1 MRAACQR
8 FKQTPSLQDR
18 LLSLNEQQPLNV
30 PRYLVLRV
38 AMWAIHKTVNIHT
51 SLYTHTHIHA
61 HIHRHIHPYIH
72 TYIHIYIQTYIH
84 HTHIHGYRVTEISNS
99 YREVLGEFNLSL
111 AADALDAMVALL
123 PAASPWQ
130 TARVLGFTAGR
141 EAPEAPCHARKQ
153 TTCEVALGWI
163 MSAGGHGLF
172 SMASCLGRLH
182 PSGGFTPIM
191 HKSSRQENSARLQS
205 RPWW

>member
-1 MRAACQR
+1 MRAACQL

-61 HIHRHIHPYIH
+61 HTHRHIHPYIH

-84 HTHIHGYRVTEISNS
+84 HTHIHVYRVTEISNL
-99 YREVLGEFNLSL
+99 YRDVLVQFNLSL
-111 AADALDAMVALL
+111 AADA
-123 PAASPWQ
+123 
-130 TARVLGFTAGR
+130 
-141 EAPEAPCHARKQ
+141 
-153 TTCEVALGWI
+153 
-163 MSAGGHGLF
+163 
-172 SMASCLGRLH
+172 
-182 PSGGFTPIM
+182 
-191 HKSSRQENSARLQS
+191 
-205 RPWW
+205 

>member
-1 MRAACQR
+1 MRAACQL

-61 HIHRHIHPYIH
+61 HIHRHTHPYIHTYIHIYIQTYIHHTHIHAHTHRHIHPYIH

-84 HTHIHGYRVTEISNS
+84 YTHIHGYRVTEISNS

-130 TARVLGFTAGR
+130 TERVPGFTAGR
-141 EAPEAPCHARKQ
+141 EAPEARCHARKQ
-153 TTCEVALGWI
+153 TT
-163 MSAGGHGLF
+163 
-172 SMASCLGRLH
+172 
-182 PSGGFTPIM
+182 
-191 HKSSRQENSARLQS
+191 
-205 RPWW
+205 